1 MPTLPSPRRCREGGS
16 TYFGRYPICAGES
29 FEMAIRVLVVDD
41 HPVILQGLQGMIST
55 LDGIEVVGE
64 AHSGQE
70 AIDRALEVGPDVL
83 LMDVRLPELNGL
95 EAMRRLREKMPEVKV
110 VFITVSD
117 SDLYL
122 VEALRWGANGYLT
135 KGSSRDLIGDALR
148 AAMRGGCT
156 LSENLVAK
164 AFGAIAR
171 AAVNLGKPEVEGE
184 LPPIVDLTP
193 RELDVLR
200 LVAKGLTNRA
210 ICQQLNLAEVTIKK
224 HVQSIMSKMGVRDRT
239 QAALRGVRL
248 GLID

>member
-1 MPTLPSPRRCREGGS
+1 MLSSLP
-16 TYFGRYPICAGES
+16 
-29 FEMAIRVLVVDD
+29 D
-41 HPVILQGLQGMIST
+41 
-55 LDGIEVVGE
+55 IEVVGE
-64 AHSGQE
+64 ARSGQE
-70 AIDRALEVGPDVL
+70 AIDRALEVVPDVL

-95 EAMRRLREKMPEVKV
+95 EAMRRLREKMPDVKV

-135 KGSSRDLIGDALR
+135 KGSSRDLIGDAIR
-148 AAMRGGCT
+148 GSVRGGCT
-156 LSENLVAK
+156 LSESLVQK

-171 AAVNLGKPEVEGE
+171 AAVNLGKPDIEGE
-184 LPPIVDLTP
+184 LPPIVELTP

-200 LVAKGLTNRA
+200 LVAKGMTNRS
-210 ICQQLNLAEVTIKK
+210 ICKDLNLAEVTIKK

>member
-1 MPTLPSPRRCREGGS
+1 MPYSICFAHFRRQVSCISVSESCR
-16 TYFGRYPICAGES
+16 YMKPIK
-29 FEMAIRVLVVDD
+29 VLVVDD
-41 HPVILQGLQGMIST
+41 HPVILQGLQGMLAS
-55 LDGIEVVGE
+55 LEGIEVVGE
-64 AHSGQE
+64 AHTGQE
-70 AIDRALEVGPDVL
+70 AIDRAIELTPDVL

-95 EAMRRLREKMPEVKV
+95 EAMRRLREKLPEVKV

-135 KGSSRDLIGDALR
+135 KSSSRELIGDAIR
-148 AAMRGGCT
+148 GSMRGGCM
-156 LSENLVAK
+156 LSENLVQK

-171 AAVNLGKPEVEGE
+171 AAVNLGKPDIEGE
-184 LPPIVDLTP
+184 LPPIVELTP

-200 LVAKGLTNRA
+200 LVAKGMTNRA
-210 ICQQLNLAEVTIKK
+210 ICKDLNLAEVTIKK
-224 HVQSIMSKMGVRDRT
+224 HVQSIMSKMGVKDRT